1 MIMKRFIDTDYL
13 TKPLDPLN
21 NIERIMRKNEQR
33 NNIHNPYYLL
43 YKGYVKGTPLMR
55 ILAKDVLFC
64 RYSFQK
70 ISSDNYLTS
79 DGTDYDKLQHILLY
93 EYGLKIDIERYFIYH
108 RLYRLMQYVENNI
121 SQEHLGELMARERK
135 EQGLRQELFQM
146 FTDCCDGRAPRL
158 DSNPAFTGID
168 FEKFNSKLFHQYHIY
183 LSSLERRTLN
193 EVRAII
199 THIVFRVRNA
209 GPA

>member
-1 MIMKRFIDTDYL
+1 MKRFIPIDRL
-13 TKPLDPLN
+13 SSPLDSLN
-21 NIERIMRKNEQR
+21 NIERIMRKSEQHD
-33 NNIHNPYYLL
+33 NIHNPYYLL
-43 YKGYVKGTPLMR
+43 YKGYVKDTPLMR
-55 ILAKDVLFC
+55 ILAKDIFFC

-70 ISSDNYLTS
+70 LSSDNYIAS

-93 EYGLKIDIERYFIYH
+93 EYGLKIDIERFFRCH
-108 RLYRLMQYVENNI
+108 RLYRLMQYVENNV
-121 SQEHLGELMARERK
+121 SQEHLIELMARERK

-168 FEKFNSKLFHQYHIY
+168 FEKFNSRLYQQYHIY
-183 LSSLERRTLN
+183 ISTLERRVLN

-199 THIVFRVRNA
+199 THIVFRLKD
-209 GPA
+209 GGKI

>member
-1 MIMKRFIDTDYL
+1 MS
-13 TKPLDPLN
+13 
-21 NIERIMRKNEQR
+21 
-33 NNIHNPYYLL
+33 
-43 YKGYVKGTPLMR
+43 

-70 ISSDNYLTS
+70 ITSDNYLTS

-93 EYGLKIDIERYFIYH
+93 EYGLKIDIERFFRCH
-108 RLYRLMQYVENNI
+108 RLYRLMQYVENNV
-121 SQEHLGELMARERK
+121 SQEHLIELMARERK

-168 FEKFNSKLFHQYHIY
+168 FEKFNSRLYQQYHIY
-183 LSSLERRTLN
+183 ISTLERRVLN

-199 THIVFRVRNA
+199 THIVFRLKD
-209 GPA
+209 GGKI

>member
-1 MIMKRFIDTDYL
+1 MKRFIPIDRL
-13 TKPLDPLN
+13 SLPLDSLN
-21 NIERIMRKNEQR
+21 NIERIMRKSEQHD
-33 NNIHNPYYLL
+33 NIHNPYYLL
-43 YKGYVKGTPLMR
+43 YKGYVKDTPLMR

-70 ISSDNYLTS
+70 ITSDNYLTS

-93 EYGLKIDIERYFIYH
+93 EYGLKIDIERFFRCH
-108 RLYRLMQYVENNI
+108 RLYRLMQYVENHI
-121 SQEHLGELMARERK
+121 SQEHLSEIMARESR
-135 EQGLRQELFQM
+135 EQELRQELFQM

-168 FEKFNSKLFHQYHIY
+168 FEKFNSRLYQQYHIY
-183 LSSLERRTLN
+183 LSTLERRVLN

-199 THIVFRVRNA
+199 THIVFRLKD
-209 GPA
+209 GGKI

>member
-1 MIMKRFIDTDYL
+1 MKRFIDTDYL
-13 TKPLDPLN
+13 TIPLDPLN

-43 YKGYVKGTPLMR
+43 YKGYVKDTPLMR

-70 ISSDNYLTS
+70 ITSDNYLTS

-93 EYGLKIDIERYFIYH
+93 EYGLRIDIERYFRCH
-108 RLYRLMQYVENNI
+108 RLYRLMQYVEKNI
-121 SQEHLGELMARERK
+121 SQEHLGELMTRENK
-135 EQGLRQELFQM
+135 EQKLRQELLQM
-146 FTDCCDGRAPRL
+146 FNDCCDDRPPHL

-168 FEKFNSKLFHQYHIY
+168 FEMFNSKLYRQHHIY
-183 LSSLERRTLN
+183 LSTLERRVLN
-193 EVRAII
+193 EVRAIMTQI
-199 THIVFRVRNA
+199 IFRLKD
-209 GPA
+209 GGKI